1 MVTMS
6 DPDPKM
12 WPFEVEIDHESGSR
26 EYHQHARDNQDGTV
40 TVCELHLPEGY
51 VERTY
56 PGRTEPR
63 FCVATLGESREMVRT
78 VRAGLWQSRTKRA

>member
-1 MVTMS
+1 
-6 DPDPKM
+6 M

-63 FCVATLGESREMVRT
+63 FASDPGRKPRNGTNCTSRFMAIAHEARVSETIMC
-78 VRAGLWQSRTKRA
+78 